1 MKLFDYQGPVDSQL
15 NQEGKLLKAE
25 KFAKR
30 SVGLKS
36 EVIKEIFQE
45 ISRISSVEMIVAP
58 YEADSKLAM
67 WMGSLQKTQI
77 SLSSGCNKSY
87 LTSIWMLKNCCCL
100 KEKISQKSNP
110 TITFWNS
117 KWPVF
122 IDVGYQV
129 L

>member
-1 MKLFDYQGPVDSQL
+1 MEDFRREE
-15 NQEGKLLKAE
+15 QEAQPGRKTANKAE

-30 SVGLKS
+30 SV
-36 EVIKEIFQE
+36 ET
-45 ISRISSVEMIVAP
+45 IVAP

-77 SLSSGCNKSY
+77 SLSSGCNESY

-110 TITFWNS
+110 TTPGIS
-117 KWPVF
+117 QRSAMKVR
-122 IDVGYQV
+122 
-129 L
+129 